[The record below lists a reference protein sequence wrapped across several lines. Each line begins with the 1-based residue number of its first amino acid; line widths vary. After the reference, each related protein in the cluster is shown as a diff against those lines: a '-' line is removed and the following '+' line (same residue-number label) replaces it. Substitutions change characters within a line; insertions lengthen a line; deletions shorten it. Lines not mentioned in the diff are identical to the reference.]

1 MLILEICIKMEW
13 KNAWLSKRWDM
24 MINIIVYKFDNLV
37 LKRFDFSKTKIALSR
52 NILAFFT
59 FSKHIKSEFL
69 NIYTSN
75 NLLLNIF
82 YTSFNNS
89 LWFNCLHFFL
99 YKLALTWTRLNVF
112 TLLLLPLSYRAGL
125 SKKTTTCF

>member
-1 MLILEICIKMEW
+1 
-13 KNAWLSKRWDM
+13 M

-75 NLLLNIF
+75 NFLLNIF

-89 LWFNCLHFFL
+89 L
-99 YKLALTWTRLNVF
+99 
-112 TLLLLPLSYRAGL
+112 
-125 SKKTTTCF
+125 